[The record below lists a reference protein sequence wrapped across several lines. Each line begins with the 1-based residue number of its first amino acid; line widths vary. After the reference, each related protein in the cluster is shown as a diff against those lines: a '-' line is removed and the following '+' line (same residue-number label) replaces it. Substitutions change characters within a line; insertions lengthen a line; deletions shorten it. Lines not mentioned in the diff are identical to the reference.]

1 MSGAGSQIS
10 IAVAKPVVSGSV
22 DSVQKA
28 VTSAGQVITG
38 AAVSSITIVALQ
50 VDVLPQSSDAVHVLT
65 SVYA

>member
-1 MSGAGSQIS
+1 MSGVGSQIS
-10 IAVAKPVVSGSV
+10 IAVAKPVITGSV
-22 DSVQKA
+22 DSEQKA

-50 VDVLPQSSDAVHVLT
+50 VDVLPQSSDAVHVLI

>member
-1 MSGAGSQIS
+1 MSGAGSHIS
-10 IAVAKPVVSGSV
+10 VAVAKPVISGSV

-38 AAVSSITIVALQ
+38 AAVSSTTIDTLQ